1 MRHPTWLDPA
11 NTSRRR
17 VLTGGLAWSAA
28 AVAASGGLVACE
40 QRAGVA
46 NVPRKFK
53 LAASVYVGWV
63 PWMHAAEKGLLKA
76 AGAAHGVD
84 VSLVRG
90 SYVESIDQF
99 MAGHVDAV
107 LMTNV
112 DALAVLPGS
121 GVSADAILIGSYSQG
136 NDAVLERAS
145 KPGAAAATAQS
156 LAGAEI
162 GLVENSVSHYLLH
175 RYLQTLKLADSAVK
189 VINVSDADIA
199 RVFNAPGSPLRAVV
213 TWNPIVGDL
222 VQRSGAKPLFDSAQ
236 TPKEV
241 ADMLVVRREVLD
253 EYPAFGRA
261 LLKTWF
267 DAMKQLQAPDTRV
280 DTLAALARLSESSVE
295 AYQAQLATTLL
306 VNQPAA
312 ALAEMRDPKLMAT
325 MQRVEAFVRG
335 RNIIKAPPT
344 GAWASAEGAE
354 RKALHFN
361 PGPLAA
367 RRW

>member
-1 MRHPTWLDPA
+1 MRHALPPGPL
-11 NTSRRR
+11 NGGRRR
-17 VLTGGLAWSAA
+17 LLAGLAWSAA
-28 AVAASGGLVACE
+28 AVAGSSGLAACD

-46 NVPRKFK
+46 HAPRKFK

-76 AGAAHGVD
+76 AGLAQGVD
-84 VSLVRG
+84 VALVRG
-90 SYVESIDQF
+90 SYVESIEQF

-121 GVSADAILIGSYSQG
+121 GVAADAILIGSYSQG

-145 KPGAAAATAQS
+145 KPGAAAQS

-175 RYLQTLKLADSAVK
+175 RYLQSLKLADSAVK
-189 VINVSDADIA
+189 IVNVSDADIA

-213 TWNPIVGDL
+213 TWNPIAGDL

-241 ADMLVVRREVLD
+241 ADLLVVRREVLD
-253 EYPAFGRA
+253 EHPAFGRA

-267 DAMKQLQAPDTRV
+267 DAMKQLQAPDTRA
-280 DTLAALARLSESSVE
+280 DTLAALARLSESSVDG
-295 AYQAQLATTLL
+295 YQAQLATTLL
-306 VNQPAA
+306 VHQPAA
-312 ALAEMRDPKLMAT
+312 ALAELRDPKLMAT

-335 RNIIKAPPT
+335 RNIIKTPPT
-344 GAWASAEGAE
+344 GTWASAEGAE

-367 RRW
+367 GRW

>member
-1 MRHPTWLDPA
+1 MRHRIVQDPA
-11 NTSRRR
+11 DASRRH
-17 VLTGGLAWSAA
+17 VLMGGLAWSAA
-28 AVAASGGLVACE
+28 AVVGSGGLVACD
-40 QRAGVA
+40 QRAGA
-46 NVPRKFK
+46 ASVPRKFK

-63 PWMHAAEKGLLKA
+63 PWMLAAEKGLLSA
-76 AGAAHGVD
+76 AGLAHGLD
-84 VSLVRG
+84 VTLVRG

-136 NDAVLERAS
+136 NDAVLERAN
-145 KPGAAAATAQS
+145 KPGAAAQS

-175 RYLQTLKLADSAVK
+175 RYLQSLKLADSAVK
-189 VINVSDADIA
+189 VVNVSDADIA

-253 EYPAFGRA
+253 DYPAFGRA

-267 DAMKQLQAPDTRV
+267 DAMKQLQTPDLRV
-280 DTLAALARLSESSVE
+280 GTLAALARLSQSSVE
-295 AYQAQLATTLL
+295 GYQAQLATTLL

-312 ALAEMRDPKLMAT
+312 ALAELRDPQLMAT

-335 RNIIKAPPT
+335 RNIIKTPPT
-344 GAWASAEGAE
+344 GAWASAEGSE

-367 RRW
+367 GRW